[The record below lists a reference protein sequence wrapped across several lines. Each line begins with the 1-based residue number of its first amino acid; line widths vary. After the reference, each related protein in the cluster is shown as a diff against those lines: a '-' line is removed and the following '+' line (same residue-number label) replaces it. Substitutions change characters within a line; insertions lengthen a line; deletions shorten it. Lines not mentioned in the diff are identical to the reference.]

1 MNRLLSNAVT
11 SDRAIVGL
19 SLAGIT
25 ALGWLYVIVEADKM
39 SRMDES
45 MAMPHMMS
53 WDASYLGFLFVMW
66 SIMMVAMMVP
76 SVTPMVMMF
85 TTVNRKRR
93 ESDRTDLV
101 PVGVFA
107 SGYLIAWMVFSAA
120 AAVAQWTLHAAAL
133 VSPMMTSS
141 SAILGGALLIA
152 GGIYQWTP
160 LKYACLIHCRT
171 PMSFLMTSWRPG
183 PDGRARHG
191 VAPRLVLRGVLLGS
205 DGAPVRR
212 GRDERVVG
220 CGHCGLRVHRESRA
234 TGRPSRAGGRRPARG
249 RRNLGDPPGHDV
261 VSG

>member
-107 SGYLIAWMVFSAA
+107 SGYLIAWMAFSAA

-183 PDGRARHG
+183 RTGALVMGLHHG
-191 VAPRLVLRGVLLGS
+191 SFCVGCCWVLMALLFVAGVMNVLWVAAIAAFVFIEKVAPRGDLLGRVAGVLLVAA
-205 DGAPVRR
+205 GAWVIHQ
-212 GRDERVVG
+212 G
-220 CGHCGLRVHRESRA
+220 A
-234 TGRPSRAGGRRPARG
+234 TW
-249 RRNLGDPPGHDV
+249 
-261 VSG
+261 

>member
-1 MNRLLSNAVT
+1 MNRLLSSAVT

-25 ALGWLYVIVEADKM
+25 ALGWLYLIVEADKM

-85 TTVNRKRR
+85 ATVNRKRR
-93 ESDRTDLV
+93 ESDRTDLI
-101 PVGVFA
+101 PVGVFV
-107 SGYLIAWMVFSAA
+107 SGYLIAWMAFSAA
-120 AAVAQWTLHAAAL
+120 AAVAQWTLHAATL

-183 PDGRARHG
+183 RTGAFVMGLHHG
-191 VAPRLVLRGVLLGS
+191 SFCVGCCWVLMALLFVAGVMNVLWVAAIAAFVFIEKVAPRGDLLGRVAGVLLVAA
-205 DGAPVRR
+205 GAWVIHQ
-212 GRDERVVG
+212 G
-220 CGHCGLRVHRESRA
+220 A
-234 TGRPSRAGGRRPARG
+234 TW
-249 RRNLGDPPGHDV
+249 
-261 VSG
+261 

>member
-25 ALGWLYVIVEADKM
+25 ALGWLYLIVEADKM

-45 MAMPHMMS
+45 MAMPHMVS
-53 WDASYLGFLFVMW
+53 WDANYLGFLFVMW

-101 PVGVFA
+101 PVGVFV
-107 SGYLIAWMVFSAA
+107 SGYLIAWMAFSAA
-120 AAVAQWTLHAAAL
+120 AAIAQWTLHAAAL

-183 PDGRARHG
+183 RTGALVMGVHHG
-191 VAPRLVLRGVLLGS
+191 SFCVGCCWVLMVLLFVAGVMNVLWVAAIAAFVFIEKVAPRGDLLGRVAGVLLVAA
-205 DGAPVRR
+205 GAWVIHQ
-212 GRDERVVG
+212 G
-220 CGHCGLRVHRESRA
+220 
-234 TGRPSRAGGRRPARG
+234 TTW
-249 RRNLGDPPGHDV
+249 
-261 VSG
+261 

>member
-25 ALGWLYVIVEADKM
+25 ALGWLYLIVEADKM

-101 PVGVFA
+101 PVGVFV
-107 SGYLIAWMVFSAA
+107 SGYLIAWMAFSAA

-141 SAILGGALLIA
+141 STILGGALLIA

-183 PDGRARHG
+183 RTGALVMGLHHG
-191 VAPRLVLRGVLLGS
+191 SFCVGCCWVLMALLFVAGVMNVLWVAAIAAFVFIEKVAPRGDLLGRVAGVLLVAA
-205 DGAPVRR
+205 GAWVIHQ
-212 GRDERVVG
+212 G
-220 CGHCGLRVHRESRA
+220 
-234 TGRPSRAGGRRPARG
+234 TTW
-249 RRNLGDPPGHDV
+249 
-261 VSG
+261 

>member
-25 ALGWLYVIVEADKM
+25 ALGWLYLIVEADKM

-85 TTVNRKRR
+85 MTVNRKRR

-101 PVGVFA
+101 PVGVFV
-107 SGYLIAWMVFSAA
+107 SGYLIAWMAFSAA
-120 AAVAQWTLHAAAL
+120 AAVSQWILHAAAL
-133 VSPMMTSS
+133 VSPMMASS

-183 PDGRARHG
+183 RTGALVMGLHHG
-191 VAPRLVLRGVLLGS
+191 SFCVGCCWVLMVLLFVAGVMNVLWVAAIAAFVFIEKVAPRGDLLGRVAGVLLVAA
-205 DGAPVRR
+205 GAWVIHQ
-212 GRDERVVG
+212 G
-220 CGHCGLRVHRESRA
+220 
-234 TGRPSRAGGRRPARG
+234 TTW
-249 RRNLGDPPGHDV
+249 
-261 VSG
+261 

>member
-1 MNRLLSNAVT
+1 MSRLLSNAVT
-11 SDRAIVGL
+11 SDRAVVGL

-25 ALGWLYVIVEADKM
+25 ALGWLYLIVEADKM

-101 PVGVFA
+101 PVGVFV
-107 SGYLIAWMVFSAA
+107 SGYLIAWIAFSAA
-120 AAVAQWTLHAAAL
+120 AAVAQWALHAAAL

-183 PDGRARHG
+183 RTGALVMGVHHG
-191 VAPRLVLRGVLLGS
+191 SFCVGCCWVLMALLFVAGVMNVLWVAAIAAFVFIEKVAPRGDLLGRVAGVLLVAA
-205 DGAPVRR
+205 GAWVIHQ
-212 GRDERVVG
+212 G
-220 CGHCGLRVHRESRA
+220 
-234 TGRPSRAGGRRPARG
+234 TT
-249 RRNLGDPPGHDV
+249 
-261 VSG
+261 

>member
-1 MNRLLSNAVT
+1 MSRLLSNAVT
-11 SDRAIVGL
+11 SDRAVVGL

-25 ALGWLYVIVEADKM
+25 ALGWLYLIVEADKM

-101 PVGVFA
+101 PVGVFV
-107 SGYLIAWMVFSAA
+107 SGYLIAWMAFSAA
-120 AAVAQWTLHAAAL
+120 AAVAQWALHAAAL

-183 PDGRARHG
+183 RTGALVMGLHHG
-191 VAPRLVLRGVLLGS
+191 SFCVGCCWVLMALLFVAGVMNVLWVAAIAAFVFIEKVAPRGDLLGRVAGVLLVAA
-205 DGAPVRR
+205 GAWVIHQ
-212 GRDERVVG
+212 G
-220 CGHCGLRVHRESRA
+220 
-234 TGRPSRAGGRRPARG
+234 TT
-249 RRNLGDPPGHDV
+249 
-261 VSG
+261 

>member
-1 MNRLLSNAVT
+1 MSRLLSNAVT
-11 SDRAIVGL
+11 SDRAVVGL

-25 ALGWLYVIVEADKM
+25 ALGWLYLIVEADKM

-45 MAMPHMMS
+45 MAMRHMMS

-101 PVGVFA
+101 PVGVFV
-107 SGYLIAWMVFSAA
+107 SGYLIAWMAFSAA
-120 AAVAQWTLHAAAL
+120 AAVAQWALHAAAL

-183 PDGRARHG
+183 RTGALVMGLHHG
-191 VAPRLVLRGVLLGS
+191 SFCVGCCWVLMALLFVAGVMNVLWVAAIAAFVFIEKVAPRGDLLGRVAGVLLVAA
-205 DGAPVRR
+205 GAWVIHQ
-212 GRDERVVG
+212 G
-220 CGHCGLRVHRESRA
+220 
-234 TGRPSRAGGRRPARG
+234 TT
-249 RRNLGDPPGHDV
+249 
-261 VSG
+261 

>member
-19 SLAGIT
+19 SLAGIA
-25 ALGWLYVIVEADKM
+25 ALGWLYLIVEADKM

-85 TTVNRKRR
+85 MTVNRKRR

-101 PVGVFA
+101 PVGVFV
-107 SGYLIAWMVFSAA
+107 SGYLIAWMAFSAA
-120 AAVAQWTLHAAAL
+120 AAASQWILHAAAL
-133 VSPMMTSS
+133 VSPMMSSS

-183 PDGRARHG
+183 RTGALVMGLHHG
-191 VAPRLVLRGVLLGS
+191 SFCVGCCWVLMALLFVAGVMNVLWVAAIAAFVFIEKVAPRGDLLGRVAGVLLVAA
-205 DGAPVRR
+205 GAWVIHQ
-212 GRDERVVG
+212 G
-220 CGHCGLRVHRESRA
+220 
-234 TGRPSRAGGRRPARG
+234 TTW
-249 RRNLGDPPGHDV
+249 
-261 VSG
+261 

>member
-141 SAILGGALLIA
+141 SAILGGVLLIA

-183 PDGRARHG
+183 RTGALVMGLHHG
-191 VAPRLVLRGVLLGS
+191 SFCVGCCWVLMALLFVAGVMNVLWVAAIAAFVFIEKVAPRGDLLGRVAGVLLV
-205 DGAPVRR
+205 A
-212 GRDERVVG
+212 
-220 CGHCGLRVHRESRA
+220 
-234 TGRPSRAGGRRPARG
+234 AGTWVIHQGTTW
-249 RRNLGDPPGHDV
+249 
-261 VSG
+261 

>member
-19 SLAGIT
+19 SLAGIA
-25 ALGWLYVIVEADKM
+25 ALGWLYLIVEADKM

-85 TTVNRKRR
+85 MTVNRKRR

-101 PVGVFA
+101 PVGVFV
-107 SGYLIAWMVFSAA
+107 SGYLIAWMAFSAA
-120 AAVAQWTLHAAAL
+120 AAVSQWILHAAAL

-141 SAILGGALLIA
+141 SAILGGTLLIA

-183 PDGRARHG
+183 RTGALVMGLHHG
-191 VAPRLVLRGVLLGS
+191 SFCVGCCWVLMVLLFVAGVMNVLWVAAIAAFVFIEKVAPRGDLLGRVAGVLLVAA
-205 DGAPVRR
+205 GAWVIHQ
-212 GRDERVVG
+212 G
-220 CGHCGLRVHRESRA
+220 
-234 TGRPSRAGGRRPARG
+234 TTW
-249 RRNLGDPPGHDV
+249 
-261 VSG
+261 

>member
-25 ALGWLYVIVEADKM
+25 ALGWLYLIVEADKM

-101 PVGVFA
+101 PVGVFV
-107 SGYLIAWMVFSAA
+107 SGYLIAWMAFSAA

-183 PDGRARHG
+183 RTGALVMGLHHG
-191 VAPRLVLRGVLLGS
+191 SFCVGCCWVLMALLFVAGVMNVLWVAAIAAFVFIEKVAPRGDLLGRVAGVLLVAA
-205 DGAPVRR
+205 GAWVIHQ
-212 GRDERVVG
+212 G
-220 CGHCGLRVHRESRA
+220 
-234 TGRPSRAGGRRPARG
+234 TTW
-249 RRNLGDPPGHDV
+249 
-261 VSG
+261 

>member
-107 SGYLIAWMVFSAA
+107 SGYLIAWMAFSAA

-183 PDGRARHG
+183 RIGALVMGLHHG
-191 VAPRLVLRGVLLGS
+191 SFCVGCCWVLMALLFVAGVMNVLWVAAIAAFVFIEKVAPRGDLLGRVAGVLLVAA
-205 DGAPVRR
+205 GAWVIHQ
-212 GRDERVVG
+212 G
-220 CGHCGLRVHRESRA
+220 A
-234 TGRPSRAGGRRPARG
+234 TW
-249 RRNLGDPPGHDV
+249 
-261 VSG
+261 

>member
-11 SDRAIVGL
+11 NDRAIVGL

-107 SGYLIAWMVFSAA
+107 SGYLIAWMAFSAT

-183 PDGRARHG
+183 RTGALVMGLHHG
-191 VAPRLVLRGVLLGS
+191 SFCVGCCWVLMALLFVAGVMNVLWVAAIAAFVFIEKVAPRGDLLGRVAGVLLVAA
-205 DGAPVRR
+205 GAWVIHQ
-212 GRDERVVG
+212 G
-220 CGHCGLRVHRESRA
+220 A
-234 TGRPSRAGGRRPARG
+234 TW
-249 RRNLGDPPGHDV
+249 
-261 VSG
+261 

>member
-25 ALGWLYVIVEADKM
+25 ALGWLYLIVEAEKM

-101 PVGVFA
+101 PVGVFV
-107 SGYLIAWMVFSAA
+107 SGYLIAWMAFSAA

-183 PDGRARHG
+183 RTGALVMGLHHG
-191 VAPRLVLRGVLLGS
+191 SFCVGCCWVLMALLFVAGVMNVLWVAAIAAFVFIEKVAPRGDLLGRVAGVLLVAA
-205 DGAPVRR
+205 GAWVIHQ
-212 GRDERVVG
+212 G
-220 CGHCGLRVHRESRA
+220 
-234 TGRPSRAGGRRPARG
+234 TTW
-249 RRNLGDPPGHDV
+249 
-261 VSG
+261 

>member
-25 ALGWLYVIVEADKM
+25 ALGWLYLIVEADKM

-85 TTVNRKRR
+85 MTVNRKRR

-101 PVGVFA
+101 PVGVFV
-107 SGYLIAWMVFSAA
+107 SGYLIAWMAFSAA

-183 PDGRARHG
+183 RTGALVMGVHHG
-191 VAPRLVLRGVLLGS
+191 SFCVGGCWGFLVLLFVAGGMIGLWVAAIAAFVFIEKVAPRGDLLGRVAGVLLVAA
-205 DGAPVRR
+205 GAWVIHQ
-212 GRDERVVG
+212 G
-220 CGHCGLRVHRESRA
+220 
-234 TGRPSRAGGRRPARG
+234 TTW
-249 RRNLGDPPGHDV
+249 
-261 VSG
+261 

>member
-25 ALGWLYVIVEADKM
+25 ALGWLYLIVEADKM

-101 PVGVFA
+101 PVGVFV
-107 SGYLIAWMVFSAA
+107 SGYLIAWMAFSAA

-183 PDGRARHG
+183 RTGALVMGLHHG
-191 VAPRLVLRGVLLGS
+191 SFCVGCCWVLMALLFVAGVMNVLWVAAIAAFVFIEKVAPRGDLLGRVAGVLLVAA
-205 DGAPVRR
+205 GAWVIHQ
-212 GRDERVVG
+212 G
-220 CGHCGLRVHRESRA
+220 A
-234 TGRPSRAGGRRPARG
+234 TW
-249 RRNLGDPPGHDV
+249 
-261 VSG
+261 